1 MSYPIRALILD
12 RRARD
17 PIFRFAIQFSIS
29 GSDMRVEIVRSNFP
43 GPAFQF
49 PIRFLISCAFPRR
62 NAKKTKKL
70 DRPRVGRGTIQF
82 FCFFNVSPGKR
93 TQNQRSDRKL
103 ERRARKIGSR
113 DFGKI
118 GSQDFD
124 VCFGPETENW
134 ITRLEPTS
142 DYEVVLSL
150 PILGRTLRTLDF
162 RTRTT
167 NICVSIGGS
176 PEATCP
182 FFSAWKMKRHSR

>member
-1 MSYPIRALILD
+1 MCQFWIAGLV
-12 RRARD
+12 
-17 PIFRFAIQFSIS
+17 IQFSVS
-29 GSDMRVEIVRSNFP
+29 GSDMGVEIARSNFS

-49 PIRFLISCAFPRR
+49 PIRFLISCAFATR
-62 NAKKTKKL
+62 NAKNPKKM
-70 DRPRVGRGTIQF
+70 DRPRVGGGTIQF
-82 FCFFNVSPGKR
+82 FRVFGVSCRKR
-93 TQNQRSDRKL
+93 TQNQKSDRKL

-124 VCFGPETENW
+124 LHFGPETDNR

-142 DYEVVLSL
+142 DYEFVLSL

-167 NICVSIGGS
+167 DICVSIGGS
-176 PEATCP
+176 PEATYP
-182 FFSAWKMKRHSR
+182 IFFGFFFGS